1 MFPEN
6 EPGQPRGRSISMA
19 SAASETSQRTT
30 RSIPGAFEGDTTII
44 HDSMKERQRGLGQTE
59 PTESELSLRE
69 RLSHAQEECAKYKEY
84 ARQLK
89 YKQGQYAHR
98 LIQAEERL
106 TVCTTEKN
114 DLEEQVT
121 ELRRHIVKLEGE
133 ISQTDDIRFSALP
146 HDQLLAT
153 LQQENAQKRRE
164 TESLQRTI
172 RTLQQ
177 ELREPIPTGQ
187 PTETSNVRLEDIRDG
202 LRHELRAEFNEMLR
216 NHREATAATTTTGV
230 TSATGLSEVALLN
243 YRPRA
248 EGPKEPIDGTNVQE
262 YHSWRYA
269 IDHKVEE
276 DAPYYSN
283 DKRKVAYAL
292 KKTKSPLFTA
302 MQNWVTDSPAVT
314 YEGFMKEV
322 EIWMGVHLELR
333 EAKKELRKITQKQGE
348 TISAY
353 FHPIHN
359 LWVRAKI
366 PEDERIEQLL
376 TTALPYLANG
386 ILSED
391 YISVRDLFEKL
402 RKTEA
407 RKSDQRTNHPRT
419 PVGKNTA
426 SNYSNAVSRGTT
438 PVPRHLS
445 TKQQAQQPTQQPTQ
459 LTSGKGRTTK
469 RPLNSDFGPVSQ
481 KPDGWQGKWHDPETK
496 PKRLTIEERTSLQR
510 EGRCW
515 ACRGSGHLSS
525 DTCCPFNEDTKLLNN
540 LEVDGSS
547 DSDLSEN

>member
-1 MFPEN
+1 
-6 EPGQPRGRSISMA
+6 MA

-69 RLSHAQEECAKYKEY
+69 RLSRSQEECAKYKEY

-146 HDQLLAT
+146 HDQLLAS
-153 LQQENAQKRRE
+153 LQQENAQQRRE

-187 PTETSNVRLEDIRDG
+187 PTETGNVRLEDIRDE

-353 FHPIHN
+353 FHRIHN

-419 PVGKNTA
+419 PAGKNTA
-426 SNYSNAVSRGTT
+426 SNYPNAVSRGTT

-445 TKQQAQQPTQQPTQ
+445 TKQPTQQPTQ

-469 RPLNSDFGPVSQ
+469 KFLNSDFGPVSQ

-525 DTCCPFNEDTKLLNN
+525 DTCCPFHEDTKLLNN